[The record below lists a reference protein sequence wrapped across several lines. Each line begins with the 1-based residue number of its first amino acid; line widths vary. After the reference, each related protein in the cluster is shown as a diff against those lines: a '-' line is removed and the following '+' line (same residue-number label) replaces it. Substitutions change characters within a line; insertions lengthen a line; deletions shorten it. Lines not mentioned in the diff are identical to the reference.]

1 LILNSSAFGLLTKLT
16 FYSFFGSFFCAR
28 LSKII
33 YFTMFTGIAK
43 MNRKTATIIKD
54 YVIITLGLSMFAVGW
69 VVFLIP
75 AEITGGGISGVGA
88 VLYFAARIPVSVTY
102 LSVNIVL
109 VMVAVKILGANFG
122 VKTIYSILML
132 TLFFALFQNV
142 VDEPLVNDMFLS
154 AVLGGMAGGIGLGI
168 VFSRGG
174 STGGTDIF
182 AMIINK
188 YRNVSPG
195 RIILYCDVII
205 IASSYFVFQS
215 PEKLVYGYVSMW
227 VVAYSLDSFL
237 SGANRSAQ
245 MFIISKNYEK
255 IADFINKEAI
265 RGVTILD
272 GTGWYTQENTKIIMS
287 VVRKKETSQIFRKIR
302 EIDPEAFISMG
313 SVMGVYGKGFDKIKL

>member
-1 LILNSSAFGLLTKLT
+1 
-16 FYSFFGSFFCAR
+16 
-28 LSKII
+28 
-33 YFTMFTGIAK
+33 
-43 MNRKTATIIKD
+43 MNRKLVSAIKD
-54 YVIITLGLSMFAVGW
+54 YVIITFGLLLFALGW

-75 AEITGGGISGVGA
+75 AEITGGGVSGVGA
-88 VLYFAARIPVSVTY
+88 VLYFAAKIPVSVTY
-102 LSVNIVL
+102 LAVNVVL
-109 VMVAVKILGANFG
+109 VLIAIKILGANFG
-122 VKTIYSILML
+122 VKTIYSILVL
-132 TLFFALFQNV
+132 SAFFAVFQGV
-142 VDEPLVNDMFLS
+142 VKEPIVNDMFLS
-154 AVLGGMAGGIGLGI
+154 SVLGGMACGIGLGV

-188 YRNVSPG
+188 YRNISPG

-245 MFIISKNYEK
+245 MFIVSKKYEK
-255 IADFINKEAI
+255 IADFINNEAI
-265 RGVTILD
+265 RGVTILE
-272 GTGWYTQENTKIIMS
+272 GKGWYTRENTKIIMS

-302 EIDPEAFISMG
+302 EIDPDAFITMG

>member
-1 LILNSSAFGLLTKLT
+1 
-16 FYSFFGSFFCAR
+16 
-28 LSKII
+28 
-33 YFTMFTGIAK
+33 MFTGLLN
-43 MNRKTATIIKD
+43 MNRKLATAIKD
-54 YVIITLGLSMFAVGW
+54 YVIITFGLLLFALGW

-75 AEITGGGISGVGA
+75 AEITGGGVSGIGA
-88 VLYFAARIPVSVTY
+88 VLFFAAKIPISVTY
-102 LSVNIVL
+102 LAVNAVL
-109 VMVAVKILGANFG
+109 VLIAIKILGASFG
-122 VKTIYSILML
+122 VKTIYSILIL
-132 TLFFALFQNV
+132 SIFFAFFQGIV
-142 VDEPLVNDMFLS
+142 KEPIVDDMFLS

-188 YRNVSPG
+188 YRNISPG

-245 MFIISKNYEK
+245 MFIVSKEYEK
-255 IADFINKEAI
+255 IADFINNEAI

-272 GTGWYTQENTKIIMS
+272 GTGWYTRENTKIIMS
-287 VVRKKETSQIFRKIR
+287 VVRKKETSQIFRGIKV
-302 EIDPEAFISMG
+302 IDPNAFITMG
-313 SVMGVYGKGFDKIKL
+313 SVMGVYGKGFDRIKM

>member
-1 LILNSSAFGLLTKLT
+1 
-16 FYSFFGSFFCAR
+16 
-28 LSKII
+28 
-33 YFTMFTGIAK
+33 
-43 MNRKTATIIKD
+43 MNRKLAIAIKD
-54 YVIITLGLSMFAVGW
+54 YIIISFGLFLFALGW

-75 AEITGGGISGVGA
+75 AEITGGGVSGVGA
-88 VLYFAARIPVSVTY
+88 VLYFAAKIPVSITY
-102 LSVNIVL
+102 LSVNAFLVL
-109 VMVAVKILGANFG
+109 IAIKILGANFG
-122 VKTIYSILML
+122 VKTIYSILVLSM
-132 TLFFALFQNV
+132 FFAVFQGIV
-142 VDEPLVNDMFLS
+142 KEPIVDDMFLS
-154 AVLGGMAGGIGLGI
+154 AVLGGMACGIGLGV

-182 AMIINK
+182 AMIVNK
-188 YRNVSPG
+188 YRNISPG

-245 MFIISKNYEK
+245 MFIISKEFEK
-255 IADFINKEAI
+255 IANFINNEAI

-272 GTGWYTQENTKIIMS
+272 GTGWYTRENTKIIMS

-302 EIDPEAFISMG
+302 EIDPDAFISMG
-313 SVMGVYGKGFDKIKL
+313 SVMGVYGKGFDKLKM